1 MCSDCKDLQQSSLS
15 LTTTS
20 IDCLIIF
27 NSFCCVSVS
36 GKWST
41 RMIGQQTTLLFI
53 NFIILFIY
61 YINLITMHWVT
72 DSPAMQENLTE
83 TSNHISPWCYIVII
97 LPKVFA
103 QISTWWKYDWM
114 SKLNIITL

>member
-1 MCSDCKDLQQSSLS
+1 
-15 LTTTS
+15 
-20 IDCLIIF
+20 
-27 NSFCCVSVS
+27 
-36 GKWST
+36 
-41 RMIGQQTTLLFI
+41 
-53 NFIILFIY
+53 
-61 YINLITMHWVT
+61 MHWVT

-103 QISTWWKYDWM
+103 QISTWWKYDLM